1 MASKL
6 QKALTNIQGELEK
19 LDPRSRAAIEKQ
31 LKIVQTE
38 LRKLLAGVIGYDVG
52 GPVWALERPSR
63 RGRSKKS

>member
-31 LKIVQTE
+31 LKVVQTE
-38 LRKLLAGVIGYDVG
+38 LRKLLKGVVEFQEE
-52 GPVWALERPSR
+52 GPLWTIVPSSR
-63 RGRSKKS
+63 RRSSKKR